1 MSLGEFNKINF
12 SRPHSGYTAGGA
24 DSAFVANWVVNVPA
38 HGTATVAYA
47 FEVTEAK
54 SEFTVK
60 YDANGGKGSIANQTA
75 EYNEKISLSNNLDAN
90 NKQYMTKDNYKL
102 ISIKLYYLVL
112 LNCLYIKQ

>member
-1 MSLGEFNKINF
+1 MNYYFKNDYYIDQVSKNTNYKVNYNVVNWQQRFNKEVMQRNWSNGEFNKINF

-54 SEFTVK
+54 SEF
-60 YDANGGKGSIANQTA
+60 
-75 EYNEKISLSNNLDAN
+75 EK
-90 NKQYMTKDNYKL
+90 KT
-102 ISIKLYYLVL
+102 
-112 LNCLYIKQ
+112 YIFPKVVV